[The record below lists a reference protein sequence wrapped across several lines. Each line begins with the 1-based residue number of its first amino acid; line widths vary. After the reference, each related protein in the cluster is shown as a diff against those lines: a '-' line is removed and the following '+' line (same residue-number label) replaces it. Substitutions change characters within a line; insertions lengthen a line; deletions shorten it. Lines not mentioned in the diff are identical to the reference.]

1 MIGFRGEL
9 SNRNFL
15 IHKFN
20 RFNMKILN
28 MMFGNA
34 PERSV
39 PYAGLLLGLALLLW
53 PLVQR
58 ILQFNYP
65 DSGTLDPNIWLLII
79 LSIATFLIIII
90 MAWWLMQRYWLAFGL
105 PEMESMVL
113 QFNRLELAAVKVL
126 YAFFALLLLVAVGCL
141 MAVL

>member
-1 MIGFRGEL
+1 
-9 SNRNFL
+9 
-15 IHKFN
+15 
-20 RFNMKILN
+20 MKILN

-34 PERSV
+34 PERSA
-39 PYAGLLLGLALLLW
+39 PYTGLLLGLAVLLW

-58 ILQFNYP
+58 VLQFNYP
-65 DSGTLDPNIWLLII
+65 DAGTLDPNIWLLII

-90 MAWWLMQRYWLAFGL
+90 MAWWLMQHYWLAFGL

-113 QFNRLELAAVKVL
+113 QFNRLELWQQLKFY